1 MKKYLFLLSLFIV
14 YLFLVNKNDVSPA
27 ISYENKYDGNV
38 SDISIYFSN
47 GINSNSIKKVFD
59 GYNSDYY
66 VYKIKLK
73 DKDVAV
79 SCSNIDSCLKEVYES
94 EDKSFEILF
103 LVTGFNVQEISM
115 LAYTDSIVP
124 FLSEND
130 LTYKVN

>member
-115 LAYTDSIVP
+115 LA
-124 FLSEND
+124 
-130 LTYKVN
+130 